1 MTSINNNKLHSKTAS
16 KIKKLASFLENNLLL
31 EEKNNILL
39 SISNKNKNTINPA
52 GVSSHYN
59 NNDNSQNYW
68 INSLRS

>member
-1 MTSINNNKLHSKTAS
+1 MNSNNNKLHSKTAS

-39 SISNKNKNTINPA
+39 SISNKNIKNNNPA
-52 GVSSHYN
+52 GVSSYSN
-59 NNDNSQNYW
+59 NNDNSQTCW